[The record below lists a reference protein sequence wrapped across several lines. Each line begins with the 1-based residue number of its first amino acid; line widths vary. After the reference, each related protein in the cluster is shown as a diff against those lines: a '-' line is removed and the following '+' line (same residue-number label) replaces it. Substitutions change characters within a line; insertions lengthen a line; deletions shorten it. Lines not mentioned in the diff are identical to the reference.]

1 MLGGGEGEVEGG
13 TLTDVILVAE
23 HRVQAEGAAP
33 GRRRRRPDGRS
44 RPLPLSQQ
52 HLSPIG
58 GQHPRALPSGGE
70 CAPPP
75 HRSASSSSFAVCD

>member
-1 MLGGGEGEVEGG
+1 MGQSV
-13 TLTDVILVAE
+13 TDVVVVALAE

-44 RPLPLSQQ
+44 RPLPFSQQ

-70 CAPPP
+70 CVRP
-75 HRSASSSSFAVCD
+75 RSASSSFCRV

>member
-1 MLGGGEGEVEGG
+1 MGGGGGLEEVEGG
-13 TLTDVILVAE
+13 TVTDVILVAE

-44 RPLPLSQQ
+44 RPLPFSQQ

-70 CAPPP
+70 CACALLLLLPC
-75 HRSASSSSFAVCD
+75 AI